1 MGTRGGICKVTRAS
15 GGSECSLD
23 DEVELLRQQLQSPY
37 EDELPPRHVIEQ
49 IEKMGAKSYLSSC
62 NAHRLHHD
70 IFTGVDNDNQRAL
83 YMDVN
88 ALYSCT
94 YSKDE
99 TRDKTQDTTRETRQT
114 KRDTRD
120 KTNET
125 RRTRRDTRQ
134 DTRDEAKT

>member
-1 MGTRGGICKVTRAS
+1 MGTRGGICKVTRTS
-15 GGSECSLD
+15 GGSEHSLD

-37 EDELPPRHVIEQ
+37 EDELPPKHVIEQ

-94 YSKDE
+94 YIKDE
-99 TRDKTQDTTRETRQT
+99 TCTRDETRHET
-114 KRDTRD
+114 RHARRD
-120 KTNET
+120 ET
-125 RRTRRDTRQ
+125 RR
-134 DTRDEAKT
+134 KT